1 MPVSWLS
8 LREDEWCPPAN
19 AVAVT
24 LIERK
29 LAPGQDEKML
39 EINK

>member
-1 MPVSWLS
+1 MSGD
-8 LREDEWCPPAN
+8 RRAN